1 MCTRVLH
8 QARVHDLLTGLSFPL
23 LFHSWFIF
31 LQQCVALDW
40 YLVGVSL
47 SFQDMCFC
55 NQVWGYDMPHIYS
68 FRYSYPL
75 TVMFSSIYILGTMC
89 DSSLGVWKNETL
101 SNILLCYL

>member
-1 MCTRVLH
+1 MCARVLH
-8 QARVHDLLTGLSFPL
+8 QASVHDLLPGLSSPL

-55 NQVWGYDMPHIYS
+55 NQVRGYDMPQIGL
-68 FRYSYPL
+68 FRHSYPL
-75 TVMFSSIYILGTMC
+75 TVMLSAIYTLGIMRN
-89 DSSLGVWKNETL
+89 SSLGVWKNETL